1 MFTVLII
8 MSMGILAGL
17 LVRNKPKLARWND
30 RAVNLAIYLLLFL
43 LGVSVGG
50 NKQIMA
56 NLGSLGL
63 KALILAVGA
72 IAGSVGLSCLAYK
85 NFFEARK

>member
-8 MSMGILAGL
+8 MLMGILAGL
-17 LVRNKPKLARWND
+17 LARNKPKLVRWND

-50 NKQIMA
+50 NQQIMA

-63 KALILAVGA
+63 KALALALGA
-72 IAGSVGLSCLAYK
+72 VAGSVSLSCLVYK
-85 NFFEARK
+85 YFFEARK

>member
-8 MSMGILAGL
+8 MSLGILAGF
-17 LVRNKPKLARWND
+17 LVRNKPKVIIWND
-30 RAVNLAIYLLLFL
+30 RAVSAAIYLLLFL

-50 NKQIMA
+50 NQQIMG

-63 KALILAVGA
+63 RALSLAFGA
-72 IAGSVGLSCLAYK
+72 IVGSVGLSYLTYK
-85 NFFEARK
+85 WFFAGRT